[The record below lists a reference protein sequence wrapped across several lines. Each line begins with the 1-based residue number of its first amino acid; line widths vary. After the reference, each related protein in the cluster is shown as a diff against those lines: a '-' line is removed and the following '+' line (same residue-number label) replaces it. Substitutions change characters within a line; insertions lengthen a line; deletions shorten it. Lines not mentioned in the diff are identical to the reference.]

1 MLLNKSL
8 NMIGLCMKA
17 GMLKSGELPVE
28 MAIKEGK
35 VHLVIVAEDA
45 SDNTKKKFTNMCTFR
60 EIPLVMMFTKEE
72 IGKAIGKEIRATI
85 GIVDENFARSIEKTW
100 R

>member
-1 MLLNKSL
+1 
-8 NMIGLCMKA
+8 MKA

>member
-1 MLLNKSL
+1 MNKSL

-72 IGKAIGKEIRATI
+72 LGKAIGKEIRATI